1 MNSITLLSL
10 LVLGLGVCLSA
21 SAIAGQGESQK
32 PVVVLDTSAGEITL
46 QLDRERAP
54 ITVENFLK
62 YVDEGFYDNLIFHR
76 VISGFMIQGGGMTD
90 QMEEKSTGK
99 HAPIK
104 NESKGGLSNL
114 RGTIAM
120 ARTNNPDSATCQFF
134 INQVDNQ
141 NLDTYGGGY
150 TAFGKVIDGM
160 NVVDEIAKVPTTTRA
175 GHQNVPVKPIY
186 IKSARRK
193 TS

>member
-1 MNSITLLSL
+1 MNLITLLSFL
-10 LVLGLGVCLSA
+10 ILGLGVCMSLSA
-21 SAIAGQGESQK
+21 VAAQGEGQK
-32 PVVVLDTSAGEITL
+32 PVVVLDTSAGPITV
-46 QLDRERAP
+46 QLDPEKAP

-76 VISGFMIQGGGMTD
+76 VMSGFMVQGGGMTD

-99 HAPIK
+99 RAPIK

-134 INQVDNQ
+134 INHVDNQ

-150 TAFGKVIDGM
+150 TVFGKVIDGM

-175 GHQNVPVKPIY
+175 GQQNVPVKPIY
-186 IKSARRK
+186 IKSAKRK